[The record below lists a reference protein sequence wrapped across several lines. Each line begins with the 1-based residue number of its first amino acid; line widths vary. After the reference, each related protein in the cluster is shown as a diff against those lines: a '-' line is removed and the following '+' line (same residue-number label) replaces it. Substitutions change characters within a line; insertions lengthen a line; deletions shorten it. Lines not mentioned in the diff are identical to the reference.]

1 MRFMKMVVKLKD
13 VAELAG
19 VSVTTVS
26 RVINNYG
33 SLSERTI
40 KKVHEAM
47 RKLNYQPNALARA
60 MQGKPSKFIGLIF
73 PNITNP
79 FFAELINS
87 LEYKLFKQG
96 YKTIIASSAQNEEI
110 EHDYLGMLMANQVD
124 GIISGSHNLGIRE
137 YQQLTSPIV
146 SFDRYLADNIPIVA
160 ADSYN
165 GGQMSA
171 QFVVKKGARKIAV
184 MIDEDTSVSPTLN
197 RVQGAIDY
205 LSQKHISYTPLDLKH
220 TNFDEV
226 FPGEYDGVIATND
239 LQALMIRNVGV
250 KNGKQI
256 NDDFVVTG
264 YDGSRLILQAEPSLP
279 TVVQPISEIAD
290 ELIKTLMAKIKDPQA
305 EVKPKQLKVSFH
317 DPED

>member
-1 MRFMKMVVKLKD
+1 MVVKLKD
-13 VAELAG
+13 VADLAG

-73 PNITNP
+73 PNITNT

-160 ADSYN
+160 ADSYH
-165 GGQMSA
+165 GGQLSA
-171 QFVVKKGARKIAV
+171 QYVVKKGARKIAV

-205 LSQKHISYTPLDLKH
+205 LSKEHISYTPLDLKH
-220 TNFDEV
+220 TNFNEV

-239 LQALMIRNVGV
+239 LQALMIRNVGI
-250 KNGKQI
+250 KHGKKI
-256 NDDFVVTG
+256 NEDFVVTG
-264 YDGSRLILQAEPSLP
+264 YDGSQIILKAEPTLP
-279 TVVQPISEIAD
+279 TVVQPIDAIAD
-290 ELIKTLMAKIKDPQA
+290 ELIATLLQKIKDPHA
-305 EVKPKQLKVSFH
+305 EIKTQPLKVSFH
-317 DPED
+317 DPEE

>member
-1 MRFMKMVVKLKD
+1 MVVKLKD
-13 VAELAG
+13 VADLAG

-160 ADSYN
+160 ADSYH
-165 GGQMSA
+165 GGQLSA

-205 LSQKHISYTPLDLKH
+205 LSKAHIPYTPLDLKH

-250 KNGKQI
+250 LHGKKI
-256 NDDFVVTG
+256 NEDFVVTG
-264 YDGSRLILQAEPSLP
+264 YDGSQLILKAEPSLP
-279 TVVQPISEIAD
+279 TVVQPIDAIAD
-290 ELIKTLMAKIKDPQA
+290 ELIATLMAKIKDPHA
-305 EVKPKQLKVSFH
+305 NIKPQPLKVTFH
-317 DPED
+317 DPEV

>member
-96 YKTIIASSAQNEEI
+96 YKTIIGTEWGNWTWLSRDA
-110 EHDYLGMLMANQVD
+110 D
-124 GIISGSHNLGIRE
+124 G
-137 YQQLTSPIV
+137 
-146 SFDRYLADNIPIVA
+146 
-160 ADSYN
+160 
-165 GGQMSA
+165 
-171 QFVVKKGARKIAV
+171 
-184 MIDEDTSVSPTLN
+184 
-197 RVQGAIDY
+197 
-205 LSQKHISYTPLDLKH
+205 
-220 TNFDEV
+220 
-226 FPGEYDGVIATND
+226 
-239 LQALMIRNVGV
+239 
-250 KNGKQI
+250 
-256 NDDFVVTG
+256 
-264 YDGSRLILQAEPSLP
+264 
-279 TVVQPISEIAD
+279 
-290 ELIKTLMAKIKDPQA
+290 
-305 EVKPKQLKVSFH
+305 
-317 DPED
+317 